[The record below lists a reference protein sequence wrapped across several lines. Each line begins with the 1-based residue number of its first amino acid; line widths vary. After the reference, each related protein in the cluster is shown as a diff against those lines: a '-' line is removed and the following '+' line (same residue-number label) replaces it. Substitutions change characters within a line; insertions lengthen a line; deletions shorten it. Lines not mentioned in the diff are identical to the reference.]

1 MCNPSITAN
10 AHIGISPVL
19 LASIQPFSLLPIF
32 AVGGIQLYNTCSS
45 PFWEDENVDFASE
58 AIRSDSHRD
67 NIKQRLDE
75 LLGSVKSMEDR
86 SEQLLERGVNVTT
99 LVDEEMLMLIY
110 YLSSSGN
117 ELSNSDTETIAE
129 KIDEEIHHLQYLL
142 DHARRCDADV
152 DEL

>member
-1 MCNPSITAN
+1 M
-10 AHIGISPVL
+10 
-19 LASIQPFSLLPIF
+19 
-32 AVGGIQLYNTCSS
+32 
-45 PFWEDENVDFASE
+45 DFASE

-67 NIKQRLDE
+67 NVKQRLDE

-86 SEQLLERGVNVTT
+86 SEQLLERGVNVTA
-99 LVDEEMLMLIY
+99 LVDEEMLVLIY
-110 YLSSSGN
+110 CLSSSGN

-142 DHARRCDADV
+142 DHARRYDADV